1 MCGLCGVLGGGG
13 HWTEAGA
20 KPAAAKR
27 DAAARRRT
35 RARQVFVANA
45 ALAHYG
51 LTLADW
57 QGTAFVVSSRT
68 GASQVVDHFGAVW
81 PAAQQLAKRPCD
93 PLDPALLARL
103 A

>member
-1 MCGLCGVLGGGG
+1 MCGLCGVLGGGE
-13 HWTEAGA
+13 HWTDAGA
-20 KPAAAKR
+20 EPLGADR
-27 DAAARRRT
+27 GTVARRRA
-35 RARQVFVANA
+35 RAKQVRVANA

-57 QGTAFVVSSRT
+57 QGSAFVVSSRT

-81 PAAQQLAKRPCD
+81 PAAEALAKRPCD